1 MGKKLLILFG
11 TLIAIFLVA
20 SAIIYFGSSPTN
32 NSATNETKA
41 EKTSDK
47 TTVEGG
53 KSNSNSIYSQKAK
66 QICNMMEQSYELLN
80 KGDIQKSHD
89 IASSA
94 YWDVY
99 DAVIEIKYRSYA
111 SPSQLFEVEQQFHS
125 LAALIEKPMNDN
137 KTAQIKKKMDGICKE
152 VNKEAALLNKEL
164 GL

>member
-32 NSATNETKA
+32 NNATSETKV
-41 EKTSDK
+41 EKTLEK
-47 TTVEGG
+47 PTVEGG
-53 KSNSNSIYSQKAK
+53 KPNSNSIYSQKAK
-66 QICNMMEQSYELLN
+66 QICNMMEQSYELIN
-80 KGDIQKSHD
+80 KGEIQKAHD

-137 KTAQIKKKMDGICKE
+137 KKAQIKKKMDGICKE

>member
-47 TTVEGG
+47 TTVEDG

-125 LAALIEKPMNDN
+125 LAALIEKPMNDD
-137 KTAQIKKKMDGICKE
+137 KKAQIKNKMDGICKE
-152 VNKEAALLNKEL
+152 VNEEAALLNKEL

>member
-47 TTVEGG
+47 PTVEDG

-80 KGDIQKSHD
+80 KGEIQKSHD

-125 LAALIEKPMNDN
+125 LAALIEKPMNDD
-137 KTAQIKKKMDGICKE
+137 KKAEIKKKMDGICKE
-152 VNKEAALLNKEL
+152 VNEEAALLNKEL

>member
-11 TLIAIFLVA
+11 TLIAIFLVT

-32 NSATNETKA
+32 NNATSETKV
-41 EKTSDK
+41 EKTLEK
-47 TTVEGG
+47 PTVEGG
-53 KSNSNSIYSQKAK
+53 ISNSNSIYSQKAK
-66 QICNMMEQSYELLN
+66 QICNMMEQSYELIN
-80 KGDIQKSHD
+80 KGEIQKAHD
-89 IASSA
+89 IASSS

-99 DAVIEIKYRSYA
+99 DAVIEIQYRSYA

-137 KTAQIKKKMDGICKE
+137 KKAQIKKKMDGICKE
-152 VNKEAALLNKEL
+152 VNEEAALLNKEL